1 VGILPDA
8 RVEVVEHRGAYL
20 AGLSTN
26 LSNPK
31 AGVFAIS
38 MLPQFIVPEGNV
50 FLSVCC
56 SVSSPQP
63 VNDQG

>member
-20 AGLSTN
+20 TGLATN
-26 LSNPK
+26 LCNPK
-31 AGVFAIS
+31 AVVFAVS
-38 MLPQFIVPEGNV
+38 MLPQFIVPAGHV

-56 SVSSPQP
+56 SISSPQP
-63 VNDQG
+63 VKDRG